1 MMTIPQH
8 PSALADMMALLR
20 VIEDPKATQAVLD
33 AIAEAREK
41 AMADLEHREAAFAD
55 ACAAR
60 EKALEAREEALKR
73 SEAEL
78 SRRRDKLTEALA
90 GMPGGAR

>member
-1 MMTIPQH
+1 MTMPQH
-8 PSALADMMALLR
+8 PSALSDMMALLR

-41 AMADLEHREAAFAD
+41 AMADLEHREAAFTD
-55 ACAAR
+55 ACVAR
-60 EKALEAREEALKR
+60 EKALQAREEALKQG
-73 SEAEL
+73 EADL
-78 SRRRDKLTEALA
+78 SRRRDRLTAALA